1 MSEPLE
7 LELQA
12 VVSIPMWV
20 LRSERRS
27 SERAGRTFNHSSG
40 SAAPFYYFLNVLMDT
55 HTGQGVDS
63 TSRDGASG
71 TAGMGV

>member
-1 MSEPLE
+1 MPRVKVEIWDYLPIKTISK
-7 LELQA
+7 
-12 VVSIPMWV
+12 
-20 LRSERRS
+20 
-27 SERAGRTFNHSSG
+27 NK
-40 SAAPFYYFLNVLMDT
+40 VLMDT